1 MSGIPDESSATD
13 RCCYCRLQ
21 NGQTNLVKGQLVAEI
36 NVRTASFLE
45 PSSSDL
51 SAATTAPEFH
61 PLSAIFNTAGSG
73 LNPATPGA
81 VKLDPLSAIGNLG
94 PGLPG
99 TLAAAAHLD
108 PLPAICNTGSGLNP
122 VTLQGAAQ
130 LDPLLAI
137 SNTAESGLLPAIIT
151 LPGAAQI
158 IDNPDSAI
166 CNTGVVQQQ
175 PCKQPVHI
183 PTVPLR
189 FKCSATRPPRAQR
202 SSTFQ
207 VCTKIHDTICK
218 PR

>member
-1 MSGIPDESSATD
+1 M
-13 RCCYCRLQ
+13 
-21 NGQTNLVKGQLVAEI
+21 KGQLVAEI
-36 NVRTASFLE
+36 NVRTAAFLE

-51 SAATTAPEFH
+51 PAATTAPELH
-61 PLSAIFNTAGSG
+61 PISAIFNTAGSG

-81 VKLDPLSAIGNLG
+81 VKLDPLSAIGNSG
-94 PGLPG
+94 PGLPA

-122 VTLQGAAQ
+122 ATLQGAAQ

-151 LPGAAQI
+151 FPGAAQL

-189 FKCSATRPPRAQR
+189 FKCSATRPPRAQG
-202 SSTFQ
+202 SSTSQ
-207 VCTKIHDTICK
+207 VCNNIHDTSCN

>member
-1 MSGIPDESSATD
+1 M
-13 RCCYCRLQ
+13 
-21 NGQTNLVKGQLVAEI
+21 
-36 NVRTASFLE
+36 RTAAFLE

-51 SAATTAPEFH
+51 PAATTAPELH

-81 VKLDPLSAIGNLG
+81 VKLDPLSAIGNSG
-94 PGLPG
+94 PGLPA

-108 PLPAICNTGSGLNP
+108 PLPAICNTGSALNP
-122 VTLQGAAQ
+122 ATLQGAAQ

-151 LPGAAQI
+151 LPGATQL
-158 IDNPDSAI
+158 IDNPDSAT
-166 CNTGVVQQQ
+166 CNTGAVMVQQQ

-183 PTVPLR
+183 ATVPLR

-207 VCTKIHDTICK
+207 VCNNIHDTGCD

>member
-1 MSGIPDESSATD
+1 MSRIPDESGATD

-21 NGQTNLVKGQLVAEI
+21 NGQTNRVKGQLVAEI
-36 NVRTASFLE
+36 NVRTTAFLE

-51 SAATTAPEFH
+51 PAATTAPDLH

-81 VKLDPLSAIGNLG
+81 VKLDPLSAIGNSG
-94 PGLPG
+94 PGLP
-99 TLAAAAHLD
+99 AAHLD

-122 VTLQGAAQ
+122 ATLQGAAQ

-137 SNTAESGLLPAIIT
+137 SNTAESGFLPAIIT
-151 LPGAAQI
+151 LPGAAQL

-189 FKCSATRPPRAQR
+189 FKCSATRPPRAQG

-207 VCTKIHDTICK
+207 VCNNIHDKSCN